1 VANALGAVV
10 GQVRVTAEAVVS
22 QPKEGLFR
30 LTAGASIADFTD
42 EAAAL
47 EAAEAGVRAT
57 VAERAAAAGTDTADV
72 EVERDI
78 RTATVEG
85 QRSFIEARI
94 VATAS
99 GRPRI
104 AV

>member
-1 VANALGAVV
+1 VV
-10 GQVRVTAEAVVS
+10 GQVRVTAEARVS

-30 LTAGASIADFTD
+30 VSAGDTVRDFLNEQTAI
-42 EAAAL
+42 
-47 EAAEAGVRAT
+47 EAAEAEVRRIAS
-57 VAERAAAAGTDTADV
+57 ARARAAGTDTA
-72 EVERDI
+72 EIEIRRDL

-85 QRSFIEARI
+85 QRTFVEADI
-94 VATAS
+94 VAVAS